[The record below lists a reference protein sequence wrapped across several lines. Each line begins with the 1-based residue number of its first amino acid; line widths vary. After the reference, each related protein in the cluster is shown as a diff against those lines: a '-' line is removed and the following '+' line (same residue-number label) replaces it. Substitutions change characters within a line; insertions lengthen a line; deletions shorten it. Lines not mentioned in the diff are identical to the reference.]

1 MIDLQEHGIETTGAK
16 TKPVGRF
23 MLFMMQLAEP
33 IQLIYL
39 GGSNMAWV
47 RFMAEMNHKFGHLFI
62 RWNSDP
68 ERNMTVMS
76 DEEFRRSR

>member
-1 MIDLQEHGIETTGAK
+1 MIDLQEHGIKTTEAK
-16 TKPVGRF
+16 TKPIGRF

-47 RFMAEMNHKFGHLFI
+47 RFMAEMHHRFGHLFVQ
-62 RWNSDP
+62 WNADP